1 MGLIHALGS
10 EQGSD
15 SEREV
20 VRLQDGNRERESAE
34 VAEKLR
40 PERGRNRSETSQLLR
55 YPDGPHTYSSNY
67 QKRKQSSS
75 LR

>member
-20 VRLQDGNRERESAE
+20 VRLQDSNRERESAE

-40 PERGRNRSETSQLLR
+40 PEAGTGRR
-55 YPDGPHTYSSNY
+55 PHSYSGTLT
-67 QKRKQSSS
+67 RTPHV
-75 LR
+75 

>member
-1 MGLIHALGS
+1 MGPRHALGS
-10 EQGSD
+10 EQGSE

-40 PERGRNRSETSQLLR
+40 PERGMVVSRVLSMVEAHQENSRLL
-55 YPDGPHTYSSNY
+55 
-67 QKRKQSSS
+67 
-75 LR
+75 

>member
-1 MGLIHALGS
+1 MGPRHALGS
-10 EQGSD
+10 EQGSER
-15 SEREV
+15 EREV

-55 YPDGPHTYSSNY
+55 YPDQTPH
-67 QKRKQSSS
+67 
-75 LR
+75 L